1 MLTIKAK
8 MPSASLAEI
17 KQLAKGINEIEARLC
32 VNIDLLLEVN
42 QMLLDGDVQN
52 VVAVATDCGVTNK
65 G

>member
-17 KQLAKGINEIEARLC
+17 KQH
-32 VNIDLLLEVN
+32 
-42 QMLLDGDVQN
+42 